1 MLGAEDPLEQE
12 DLEAENMLKLMDEI
26 KYARDNNQGLNDEDR
41 RTNAEAIMMKL
52 ATMMDLD
59 DYDDEKGLDY

>member
-26 KYARDNNQGLNDEDR
+26 KYARDNNQGLNDEAR

-52 ATMMDLD
+52 AKMMDLD
-59 DYDDEKGLDY
+59 DYDDE